1 MAKVL
6 GDILQ
11 VRVNAHPV
19 VRPYTECME
28 IIIGSGYLTY
38 ADGSQLTIG
47 KKIRIRADGR
57 GNEPRCMCA
66 KVERPGKVEIA
77 TGDKQYAHH
86 MRDFKEILSKSID
99 TPILLQYSETE
110 CRSDGSSDTSSLAA
124 NGLLLGMKAGKCA
137 QTHHVLPGE

>member
-1 MAKVL
+1 MS
-6 GDILQ
+6 G
-11 VRVNAHPV
+11 
-19 VRPYTECME
+19 
-28 IIIGSGYLTY
+28 IIGSGYLTY

-86 MRDFKEILSKSID
+86 MRDFKEILSKSIAK
-99 TPILLQYSETE
+99 PILLQYSENAR
-110 CRSDGSSDTSSLAA
+110 RSAWPSSTSSLEAR
-124 NGLLLGMKAGKCA
+124 GLLLGMKDGKSA
-137 QTHHVLPGE
+137 QTHHVISGE